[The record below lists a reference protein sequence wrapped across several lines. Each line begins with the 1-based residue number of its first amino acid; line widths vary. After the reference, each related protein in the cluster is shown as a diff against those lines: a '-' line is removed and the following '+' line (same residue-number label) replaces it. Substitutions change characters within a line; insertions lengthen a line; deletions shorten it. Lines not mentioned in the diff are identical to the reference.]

1 MQLHAASQMQFRK
14 IARPSGDLIAGRI
27 SSKLV
32 ILLLDSNPNVV
43 SAISGSP
50 DLNMLQQ
57 DDQSGRVW
65 KYRYQLSKKS
75 EHLAPALTM

>member
-50 DLNMLQQ
+50 DLNMLQKMTNPEGCG
-57 DDQSGRVW
+57 STGT
-65 KYRYQLSKKS
+65 S
-75 EHLAPALTM
+75 